1 MKTFLRRNLIYLV
14 GGLLVINIVLLFF
27 SLFAFPQKVVTTENL
42 KIIFLDVGQ
51 GDAILLKTAEGQNVL
66 VDGGPDKSIIYK
78 LDQYIPFYQRNIDL
92 MILTHPDP
100 DHLNGLIE
108 VLKRYQVRSFIFNGV
123 DDESVDY
130 QQFLKKIDELGIKK
144 EIVWQGKKINL
155 IDGYLDFLFPGQ
167 SLAGQ
172 NLKDDNEG
180 SLIFKLVFG
189 GKKILF
195 VGDATQKVE
204 NQLLKEGIDLSA
216 DILKVGHHGSKSST
230 GTNFLGKVK
239 PIYAVISVGKD
250 NKYGHPNLRVLKNL
264 EDIQVQVLRTDQLSD
279 IIFEIDGTDLIKK

>member
-1 MKTFLRRNLIYLV
+1 MKIFFRKNLIYLI
-14 GGLLVINIVLLFF
+14 GGLLVISATLLFF
-27 SLFAFPQKVVTTENL
+27 SLVFPSQKIATPESL

-51 GDAILLKTAEGQNVL
+51 GDAILLKTSAGQNIL
-66 VDGGPDKSIIYK
+66 IDGGPDKGIIYK
-78 LDQYIPFYQRNIDL
+78 LDQYIPFYQRKIDL

-123 DDESVDY
+123 NDESIDY
-130 QQFLKKIDELGIKK
+130 QQFLQKLDELKISK
-144 EIVWQGKKINL
+144 EVVWQGKKINL
-155 IDGYLDFLFPGQ
+155 IGGYLDFLFPGQ
-167 SLAGQ
+167 SLVGQ

-180 SLIFKLVFG
+180 SLVFKLIFG
-189 GKKILF
+189 QKKILF

-204 NQLLKEGIDLSA
+204 EQLLKEGVDISA

-230 GTNFLGKVK
+230 GMDFLIKVK
-239 PIYAVISVGKD
+239 PTYAIICVGKD

-264 EDIQVQVLRTDQLSD
+264 ENIEAQILRTDQLGD
-279 IIFEIDGTDLIKK
+279 IIFETDGKNLIKK